1 MSSTATTTIEN
12 GAVAPPTTTTSSN
25 NYDAILDAGID
36 SIDLSN
42 HAHLNRELIADQKQ
56 QQQNNDIVYPTL
68 NSEIATID
76 SSNNKVDKK
85 EFVSKALLVS
95 IGVGGMGGYMSGN
108 IIRIG
113 SRVVFGAIAAVLLV
127 GTTFTTV
134 SRTSLRKKTSTN
146 KMMTNDL
153 EQYEMLAK
161 IGIDAANKQL
171 QNINF
176 REILV
181 HKWDQLK
188 EYTKDNYP
196 LTSSFLLGF
205 IISMF

>member
-1 MSSTATTTIEN
+1 MSQVSTIDN
-12 GAVAPPTTTTSSN
+12 GATSSSSSAGG

-42 HAHLNRELIADQKQ
+42 HVHLNRELEKASDDQKE
-56 QQQNNDIVYPTL
+56 IVYPTL

-76 SSNNKVDKK
+76 SSNKVAEKK

-108 IIRIG
+108 VIRIG
-113 SRVVFGAIAAVLLV
+113 SRVVFGAIAAVLLL
-127 GTTFTTV
+127 GTTFTSV

-146 KMMTNDL
+146 KMVNDL

-176 REILV
+176 REIIV

-188 EYTKDNYP
+188 EYTKDNYA